1 LIDYLISGHRGRK
14 TNLHHLIS
22 VQLGTFQPRLTI
34 ETPLN
39 GPKEGLRES
48 GGETL
53 TILHCRHQPISITSG
68 QGTGTEL
75 EPLQLLTK
83 VIIADICVKVKQC
96 HLTKF
101 LILDGNNIWE
111 NEDDKEL
118 WEDEQ
123 KRLDR
128 EWYQMDEGYDDI
140 HNPFSNVSEDYTKKK
155 EEQHEQKKMKR
166 MSAQQRQ
173 INKV

>member
-1 LIDYLISGHRGRK
+1 
-14 TNLHHLIS
+14 
-22 VQLGTFQPRLTI
+22 
-34 ETPLN
+34 
-39 GPKEGLRES
+39 
-48 GGETL
+48 
-53 TILHCRHQPISITSG
+53 
-68 QGTGTEL
+68 
-75 EPLQLLTK
+75 LL
-83 VIIADICVKVKQC
+83 
-96 HLTKF
+96 
-101 LILDGNNIWE
+101 LDGNNIWE

-173 INKV
+173 INKVKLSNAV

>member
-1 LIDYLISGHRGRK
+1 MLS
-14 TNLHHLIS
+14 
-22 VQLGTFQPRLTI
+22 
-34 ETPLN
+34 
-39 GPKEGLRES
+39 
-48 GGETL
+48 
-53 TILHCRHQPISITSG
+53 
-68 QGTGTEL
+68 
-75 EPLQLLTK
+75 
-83 VIIADICVKVKQC
+83 
-96 HLTKF
+96 
-101 LILDGNNIWE
+101 DGNNVWE
-111 NEDDKEL
+111 NEEDKEL

-140 HNPFSNVSEDYTKKK
+140 HNPFSSVSEDYTKKK